1 MTDARRPPRRLRAA
15 RVDPDLWTAAAKR
28 AALEGAATDTAVIRA
43 ALRNYVTASQTSPPS
58 TPKGDRG

>member
-1 MTDARRPPRRLRAA
+1 LRAA